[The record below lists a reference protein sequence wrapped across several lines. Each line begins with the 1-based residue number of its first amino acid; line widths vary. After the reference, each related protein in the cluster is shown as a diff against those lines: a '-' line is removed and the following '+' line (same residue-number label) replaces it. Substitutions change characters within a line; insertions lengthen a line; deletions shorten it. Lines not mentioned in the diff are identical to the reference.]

1 MAKKKQRR
9 TIVASPLTPTLLKEL
24 GAIDD
29 FPATPKNFDP
39 YGNWVNT
46 YRIWTCHGF
55 RESGNQNV
63 GFVRIEREAGGTN
76 EKFTLKVHQEV
87 VQVDGIV
94 NIINANIQCLNKQL
108 ATPVQWHLSSR
119 FIDPDK
125 RPLTRLETDE
135 KALIKGNV
143 ISVEIGE
150 HTFKRKVAG
159 HLTSDWCVFEF
170 IQRLKFE
177 EQGWLAFD
185 MLEGLTV
192 MKQNQRLSYRGLH
205 PTKIGAEQIS
215 LHCFVQT
222 GSGILPYEYWLDSN
236 HRLVAAI
243 SMHKAYILDERA
255 EKILRQ
261 RIEQLRNSY
270 RRIKSGGRK

>member
-46 YRIWTCHGF
+46 YRIWTCHGY
-55 RESGNQNV
+55 RETGNYNV
-63 GFVRIEREAGGTN
+63 GFVRIERAAGSSN
-76 EKFTLKVHQEV
+76 EKFTLKVRQEV

-94 NIINANIQCLNKQL
+94 NVINANIQCLNKRL

-119 FIDPDK
+119 FIDSDK
-125 RPLTRLETDE
+125 RPLTQLETEE
-135 KALIKGNV
+135 KAVIKGNV
-143 ISVEIGE
+143 ISVENGE
-150 HTFKRKVAG
+150 HSFKRKVTG
-159 HLTSDWCVFEF
+159 QLTCDWCVFEVV
-170 IQRLKFE
+170 QRLKFDKKSS
-177 EQGWLAFD
+177 LNFD
-185 MLEGLTV
+185 MLEGLSV
-192 MKQNQRLSYRGLH
+192 LKQGQSLSYRGVF
-205 PTKIGAEQIS
+205 PVMITDKDVR

-236 HRLVAAI
+236 HRLTAAV

-270 RRIKSGGRK
+270 NRMKSGGRK